1 MKKITSFL
9 LKQYG
14 KMSGDKKVRISLNLS
29 KTVRRIRK
37 DGVIAQ
43 KLHHGT

>member
-14 KMSGDKKVRISLNLS
+14 KMSGDKKVRISLSLS
-29 KTVRRIRK
+29 QMVRRIRK
-37 DGVIAQ
+37 DGMITDTSR
-43 KLHHGT
+43 HGD